1 MAQPCGALD
10 AHSIPDNSTDY
21 DRSNSPVVDP
31 GVPALLGEGL
41 TVIENL
47 AFRLGRSTQASALFF
62 CKTKH
67 ALVDGSLD
75 SVRASRDFIQRVT
88 NRLDQ
93 KKQDHPV
100 ELLMTIAGAAFVVGV
115 LTRVLGTRDDI

>member
-1 MAQPCGALD
+1 M
-10 AHSIPDNSTDY
+10 TV
-21 DRSNSPVVDP
+21 RWPVVYP
-31 GVPALLGEGL
+31 GVTALLGEGL
-41 TVIENL
+41 TVIKSSRFQ
-47 AFRLGRSTQASALFF
+47 ARSIHPASALFF

-88 NRLDQ
+88 TRLDQ